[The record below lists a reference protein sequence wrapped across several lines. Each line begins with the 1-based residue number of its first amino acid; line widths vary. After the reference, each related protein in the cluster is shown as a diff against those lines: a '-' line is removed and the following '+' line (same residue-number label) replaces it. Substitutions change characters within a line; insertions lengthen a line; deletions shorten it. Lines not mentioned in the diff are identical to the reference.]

1 MLTWKNMIEKYDPS
15 IVKEQQIF
23 QEPNEFSMYIET
35 IAAEKNQTC
44 LEALVDYIED
54 RDIEDL
60 ESLSEIISPS
70 LKDKLYQNFVDL
82 GMIRSQNT
90 LLDFL
95 VK

>member
-1 MLTWKNMIEKYDPS
+1 MIEKYDRS

-35 IAAEKNQTC
+35 IAAEKKQTC

>member
-1 MLTWKNMIEKYDPS
+1 MIEKYDPA

-60 ESLSEIISPS
+60 ESLGEIISPS